1 MAKISSPLT
10 TLLENHEEEKMELDL
25 GGSEELI
32 NLSAT
37 ERGEENGHAFI
48 TVR

>member
-1 MAKISSPLT
+1 
-10 TLLENHEEEKMELDL
+10 MELDL

-32 NLSAT
+32 NLSVT